1 MLRESIEAK
10 GESIDLEGLTDPACT
25 RIEGIPHSE
34 ALLKFANAFMGNDS
48 AALGEA
54 REALASDM
62 SPEAMVDA
70 AGVASNF
77 QRMVRIADATGIP
90 SDAIIAVLQEDLCEK
105 LGINEYVSA
114 ANTKPSSWFKRLIIR
129 LVLVPKFKRMLAEKS
144 GRRPG

>member
-34 ALLKFANAFMGNDS
+34 ALLKFANAFMGKDS
-48 AALGEA
+48 AAFGEA
-54 REALASDM
+54 REALARDM

-114 ANTKPSSWFKRLIIR
+114 ANTQPSSWFKRLIIK
-129 LVLVPKFKRMLAEKS
+129 LVLIPKFKRMLKEKS
-144 GRRPG
+144 S